1 MELFAGAVI
10 SGITVGILYGL
21 LGFPIVLLYKCT
33 GVANFAQGNI
43 ATFLTFV
50 VFVTMRSAGLGILPA
65 LGIGLA
71 SAAVTGAVLYLVGL
85 RVNADSADHVNMLM
99 RTLALY
105 LLLAGVINVRWSRGE
120 PFAFP
125 TVFPQGALHAG
136 LINISYQAIGATGV
150 AGVLAVLFWL
160 FFKRTAM
167 GVLFLATAE
176 RRDIAQ
182 LLGVD
187 TRRLTTIAWVMAAV
201 VSLLVGVLVAP
212 TNLLAANMMDLFLL
226 YSFTA
231 VILGGLTSLPGVFA
245 GGVIVGVV
253 GNVVTVYAGDDS
265 SNIAIFG
272 LLLLVLVVRPSG
284 LFGGPSLQRV

>member
-1 MELFAGAVI
+1 MELFTGAVI
-10 SGITVGILYGL
+10 SGITIGILYGL
-21 LGFPIVLLYKCT
+21 LGFLIVLLYKCT

-50 VFVTMRSAGLGILPA
+50 VFVTMRSVGFGILPA
-65 LGIGLA
+65 LGVGLA
-71 SAAVTGAVLYLVGL
+71 AAAALGALLYLVGL
-85 RVNADSADHVNMLM
+85 RVHADTADHVNILM

-105 LLLAGVINVRWSRGE
+105 LLLAGVISVRWSRGE

-125 TVFPQGALHAG
+125 TVFPRGALHAG
-136 LINISYQAIGATGV
+136 LIDISYQSAGATGV
-150 AGVLAVLFWL
+150 AGVLALLFWL
-160 FFKRTAM
+160 FFKRTET
-167 GVLFLATAE
+167 GLLFLATAE

-187 TRRLTTIAWVMAAV
+187 TRRLTMIAWVLAAV

-245 GGVIVGVV
+245 GGVIVGVI
-253 GNVVTVYAGDDS
+253 GNVVTVYTDDDS
-265 SNIAIFG
+265 SVIAVFG
-272 LLLLVLVVRPSG
+272 LLLLVLLVRPSG
-284 LFGGPSLQRV
+284 LFGDPSLKRV